1 MTPLRLLF
9 VKESQ
14 NWPRASGH
22 DVHGYHLMKALAA
35 RGHAVS
41 LATITPPTPEAL
53 AGLPL
58 ASRHLLAGASG
69 RLPLTSWQRRFAD
82 YYGVTDGWGL
92 ALAALLREHR
102 FDAVVLVAR
111 HLLPVLAGLPVAR
124 SSVRSSVR
132 SPVRVWYVADDPAWH
147 HLSRVHPL
155 RPRTWAELRNA
166 AVNALYERAYRACY
180 DRVWVVSR
188 PDRTAARLITG
199 CRQVDLIPNGVDA
212 DHYAPGAEPDLPN
225 SCVFWGRLDFAPN
238 VDALEW
244 FVGRVWPEVVRRV
257 PAARFAVF
265 GFSPGERVKELAR
278 VAGVELYA
286 DRPDLRAEV
295 RRRQA
300 VVLPFVSGG
309 GIKNKLLEA
318 AALGMPV
325 VCTRRSLS
333 GTKGRPAVWVCRTA
347 AEWAGALQRL
357 WADPVARRNLGA
369 AARRWVTTYHTWD
382 AAARTAEA
390 AIRRTLARRTSEP
403 SEP

>member
-1 MTPLRLLF
+1 MKPLRLLF

-53 AGLPL
+53 AGLTL
-58 ASRHLLAGASG
+58 RDVFALENGAGG
-69 RLPLTSWQRRFAD
+69 RLPLSSWHRRFAD
-82 YYGVTDGWGL
+82 YYGVKDEWG
-92 ALAALLREHR
+92 AALSGVLRADP

-111 HLLPVLAGLPVAR
+111 HLLPVLAGLPGAR
-124 SSVRSSVR
+124 P
-132 SPVRVWYVADDPAWH
+132 PVRVWYVADDPAWH
-147 HLSRVHPL
+147 HLSRVHPF

-166 AVNALYERAYRACY
+166 AINALYERAYRACY
-180 DRVWVVSR
+180 DRVWVVSP
-188 PDRTAARLITG
+188 PDRTATRLFTG
-199 CRQVDLIPNGVDA
+199 CREVDLIPNGVDA
-212 DHYAPGAEPDLPN
+212 DHYTPGEEADIPT

-244 FVGRVWPEVVRRV
+244 FIGRVWPEVVRRV
-257 PAARFAVF
+257 PGARFTVF
-265 GFSPGERVKELAR
+265 GFSPNERVKELAK
-278 VAGVELYA
+278 APGVELQP
-286 DRPDLRAEV
+286 DLPDLRAEV

-325 VCTRRSLS
+325 ICTRWALT
-333 GTKGRPAVWVCRTA
+333 GTKGRLPARVCGA
-347 AEWAGALQRL
+347 PAEWADTLAGL
-357 WADPVARRNLGA
+357 WSDPMGRRELGA
-369 AARRWVTTYHTWD
+369 AARKWVTTHHTWD

-390 AIRRTLARRTSEP
+390 GIRKTLDRGTGTR
-403 SEP
+403 

>member
-1 MTPLRLLF
+1 MKSLRLLF

-35 RGHAVS
+35 RGHSVS

-53 AGLPL
+53 AGLTL
-58 ASRHLLAGASG
+58 RGVFALDNGAGG
-69 RLPLTSWQRRFAD
+69 RLPLSSWQRRFAD
-82 YYGVTDGWGL
+82 YYGVKDEWGA
-92 ALAALLREHR
+92 ALAALLREHH

-111 HLLPVLAGLPVAR
+111 HLLPVLAGLPFAR
-124 SSVRSSVR
+124 SPVR

-147 HLSRVHPL
+147 HLSRVHPF

-166 AVNALYERAYRACY
+166 AINALYERAYRVCY
-180 DRVWVVSR
+180 DRVWVVSP
-188 PDRTAARLITG
+188 PDRTATRLFTG
-199 CRQVDLIPNGVDA
+199 CREVDLIPNGVDA
-212 DHYAPGAEPDLPN
+212 DHYTPGEEADIPT

-244 FVGRVWPEVVRRV
+244 FIGRVWPGVVRRV
-257 PAARFAVF
+257 PGARFSVF
-265 GFSPGERVKELAR
+265 GFSPNERVKELAK
-278 VAGVELYA
+278 APGVELQP
-286 DRPDLRAEV
+286 DLPDLRAEV

-325 VCTRRSLS
+325 VCTRRALS

-347 AEWAGALQRL
+347 AGWAETLQRL

-369 AARRWVTTYHTWD
+369 AARRWVMTYHTWD

-390 AIRRTLARRTSEP
+390 AIRRTLDRGTGTP
-403 SEP
+403 